1 MIQDKS
7 KKGIKAGNE
16 YAGKKGD
23 KIWVINKW

>member
-7 KKGIKAGNE
+7 KKGIKAGNK

-23 KIWVINKW
+23 KIWVINK